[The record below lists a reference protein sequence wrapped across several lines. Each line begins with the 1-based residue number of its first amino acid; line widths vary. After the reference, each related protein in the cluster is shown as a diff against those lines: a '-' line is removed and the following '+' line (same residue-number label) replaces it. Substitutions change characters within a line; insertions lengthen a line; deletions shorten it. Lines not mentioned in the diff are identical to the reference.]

1 MSTKTTHVLSKEEIV
16 SKLENLHFSFEEHHW
31 ESFLQKFD
39 EVNVHQVTTSTA
51 KFSPKLIAIPACIV
65 LAGII
70 VYFSVNKL
78 QSQNNASDPKVKIE
92 TASTAPATQAA
103 GPKQE
108 AVKKEAVPDI
118 KASAPVATVDTKAT
132 VPTPQQSTAK
142 SIQPTVVTSPV
153 NKANTTASVPSNMAK
168 QSSLTAQTQGAPL
181 QQQAVKKFYKKKTDT
196 QTTPQHLVPSPGED
210 DVVVPDGESGTSTP
224 EN

>member
-1 MSTKTTHVLSKEEIV
+1 MSTKTTYILSKEEIV
-16 SKLENLHFSFEEHHW
+16 SKLESLHFSFEEHHW

-39 EVNVHQVTTSTA
+39 EVKVQPVTASAT
-51 KFSPKLIAIPACIV
+51 KLSPKLIAIPACIV

-92 TASTAPATQAA
+92 TASTVPATRVVE
-103 GPKQE
+103 P
-108 AVKKEAVPDI
+108 KKEAVKTETVPDS
-118 KASAPVATVDTKAT
+118 KTSAPVATVVNNAAVT
-132 VPTPQQSTAK
+132 TPQQSTAK
-142 SIQPTVVTSPV
+142 SIQPNVVSSPV
-153 NKANTTASVPSNMAK
+153 SQANTAAVVPSNTAK
-168 QSSLTAQTQGAPL
+168 VSSLTAQTQGATL
-181 QQQAVKKFYKKKTDT
+181 QQQPVKRFYKKKADT

-210 DVVVPDGESGTSTP
+210 DVVVPEGESGTSTP